1 MGIINEDIDIDSQ
14 LLGTSQNNPMSVSD
28 CPSQVE
34 NTSFMKWKQGT
45 NFSVKEDQVL
55 VSA

>member
-34 NTSFMKWKQGT
+34 NTSFTK
-45 NFSVKEDQVL
+45 
-55 VSA
+55 